1 MQGIIDV
8 CFEEDGKMILADYKT
23 DVVERPVELVE
34 RYRTQLAYY
43 TEALERL
50 MDKEVAEQIIYS
62 FHFEKEILL

>member
-1 MQGIIDV
+1 
-8 CFEEDGKMILADYKT
+8 MILADYKT

-50 MDKEVAEQIIYS
+50 MGKEVAEQIIYS
-62 FHFEKEILL
+62 FHFGKEILL